1 MLFCS
6 DQVRSDSE
14 TVLSVGLFVLHKC
27 FEMLL
32 TKKSLIVGG
41 QYGILFAREG
51 EVHESS
57 QRENYEKKSRGN
69 SRKECRKVKALASRE
84 KRR

>member
-1 MLFCS
+1 LCYISFWNFA
-6 DQVRSDSE
+6 D
-14 TVLSVGLFVLHKC
+14 KI
-27 FEMLL
+27 
-32 TKKSLIVGG
+32 KSLIVGG

-69 SRKECRKVKALASRE
+69 SRKECRKVFGQSPGSVASCDGTF
-84 KRR
+84 KRGPGRTFF

>member
-1 MLFCS
+1 M
-6 DQVRSDSE
+6 
-14 TVLSVGLFVLHKC
+14 GLFVLHKF

-32 TKKSLIVGG
+32 TILLIVGG
-41 QYGILFAREG
+41 QYGILFVREG

-69 SRKECRKVKALASRE
+69 SRKECRKVFGQSPGRVASYNGAF
-84 KRR
+84 KRGPGRTFF